1 MIINDQVDAP
11 FIRNG
16 AFGGRVNVIVPYHQI
31 IRSFVRCVLCCLSSL
46 QYWWQLSL
54 ATYSL

>member
-16 AFGGRVNVIVPYHQI
+16 AFGGRVNVIVPYHQT
-31 IRSFVRCVLCCLSSL
+31 IRSFVACCVASPAYNTGGSFL
-46 QYWWQLSL
+46 
-54 ATYSL
+54 